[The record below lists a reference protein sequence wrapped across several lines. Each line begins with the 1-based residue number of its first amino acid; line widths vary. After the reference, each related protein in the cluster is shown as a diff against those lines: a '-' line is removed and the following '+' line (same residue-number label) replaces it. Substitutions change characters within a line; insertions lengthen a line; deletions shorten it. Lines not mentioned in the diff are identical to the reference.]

1 MKNTSK
7 TPEHEND
14 AATGKA
20 VNASSPLDE
29 HRRGFVGRFQAW
41 KERISNL
48 LERAEKHITENFRVP
63 PGGG

>member
-1 MKNTSK
+1 MNNTSK
-7 TPEHEND
+7 PPKYEND

-20 VNASSPLDE
+20 ADASSQLDAPQ
-29 HRRGFVGRFQAW
+29 RGFVERFQTW

-48 LERAEKHITENFRVP
+48 LERAEKRIAENFRMP

>member
-1 MKNTSK
+1 MKITSK
-7 TPEHEND
+7 PPDHEND

-20 VNASSPLDE
+20 ANASSQLDAPQ
-29 HRRGFVGRFQAW
+29 HGFVGRFQTW

>member
-7 TPEHEND
+7 PPEHEND

-20 VNASSPLDE
+20 ANASNPLDAP
-29 HRRGFVGRFQAW
+29 RRGFVGQLQAW

-48 LERAEKHITENFRVP
+48 LERAEKRITENFRVP

>member
-7 TPEHEND
+7 PPEHEND
-14 AATGKA
+14 AAMGKA
-20 VNASSPLDE
+20 TNASCQLDAP
-29 HRRGFVGRFQAW
+29 RRGFVGRFQSC

-48 LERAEKHITENFRVP
+48 LERAEKRIAENFRMP

>member
-7 TPEHEND
+7 PPDHEND

-20 VNASSPLDE
+20 ADASSPLDAPQ
-29 HRRGFVGRFQAW
+29 RGFVGRFQTW